1 MPKKTKAKLTV
12 VGQLLKA
19 IRTVDRPGTV
29 CTGGDLPLVAQL
41 DMKHKTH
48 SHHIDGI
55 PNYFPEANRPE
66 FSLEVPD

>member
-1 MPKKTKAKLTV
+1 M
-12 VGQLLKA
+12 
-19 IRTVDRPGTV
+19 
-29 CTGGDLPLVAQL
+29 AQL